1 VKRRR
6 NKPQRAIHANITK
19 LREARGWTQTEFAAR
34 VGVDKTRV
42 WHWENGDTAPSG
54 RIMPVVATTLGVTID
69 ELYREA
75 A

>member
-1 VKRRR
+1 VPK
-6 NKPQRAIHANITK
+6 KKAVRAIHARITE
-19 LREARGWTQTEFAAR
+19 LRLAHGWTQTEFAAK

-54 RIMPVVATTLGVTID
+54 RIMPIVADVLGVTID